1 LVPLECIADCIA
13 LTVRDVLLRI
23 KAALD
28 GAQIPFMVSGSFASA
43 YHGAPRASQDID
55 LIIDPTADQL
65 ESLLLALPESD
76 YYVSHDAARDALQR
90 RSQFNVIDL
99 ATNWKIDLI
108 VRKSRPFSQEE
119 FARKIPANLSGVQLS
134 IATPEDVAI
143 AKLEWAKLGGSQ
155 RQMEDVAGILQGR
168 RDLDREYI
176 QHWVKIL
183 ELDEQW
189 RSARAMAG
197 ENA

>member
-1 LVPLECIADCIA
+1 
-13 LTVRDVLLRI
+13 
-23 KAALD
+23 
-28 GAQIPFMVSGSFASA
+28 MVSGSFASA

-65 ESLLLALPESD
+65 EKLLLALPDSE
-76 YYVSHDAARDALQR
+76 YYVSRDAAHDALQR

-108 VRKSRPFSQEE
+108 VRKSRRFSQEE
-119 FARKIPANLSGVQLS
+119 FARRIPANLGGVQLS
-134 IATPEDVAI
+134 VATAEDVAI
-143 AKLEWAKLGGSQ
+143 AKMEWAKLGGSQ
-155 RQMEDVAGILQGR
+155 RQLEDVAGILRGR

-176 QHWVKIL
+176 QRWVQTL

-189 RSARAMAG
+189 RSACSMAG
-197 ENA
+197 ENF

>member
-1 LVPLECIADCIA
+1 
-13 LTVRDVLLRI
+13 
-23 KAALD
+23 
-28 GAQIPFMVSGSFASA
+28 MVSGSFASA

-76 YYVSHDAARDALQR
+76 YYVSHDAARDAFRR

-108 VRKSRPFSQEE
+108 MRKPRPFNQEE
-119 FARKIPANLSGVQLS
+119 FVRRIPAVLSGVQFS
-134 IATPEDVAI
+134 IATAEDVAI

-155 RQMEDVAGILQGR
+155 RQLEDVAGILRGR
-168 RDLDREYI
+168 RDLDRDYI
-176 QHWVKIL
+176 QRWIQDLGL
-183 ELDEQW
+183 EEQW
-189 RSARAMAG
+189 QAARSIAG
-197 ENA
+197 ESS